1 MAEASAKS
9 QQSPLP
15 TKILV
20 VDDDRAI
27 LKMVKQYLTANSM
40 SVIMTDNGSEALLLI
55 KDSRPDIVLCDSQMP
70 GLDGQALC
78 RAIKREARTAS
89 IPVVLM
95 SGEKMGDKDV
105 VAGLEQGADDY
116 ILKPFSMA
124 VMLAR
129 LKAVLR
135 RYEIASSPSE
145 AVNKSGIELD
155 AEGRTVKVG
164 GKSVALTGKE
174 FDLLAVLIS
183 KSGRLLSVT
192 HLLETV
198 WGYDPANYNDPST
211 VEVHVSHLRKKLGP
225 RHARHIV
232 NVPGHGYKFDPT
244 PEARP
249 H

>member
-1 MAEASAKS
+1 MPS
-9 QQSPLP
+9 
-15 TKILV
+15 KILV

-27 LKMVKQYLTANSM
+27 LDLVKRYLTANGM
-40 SVIMTDNGSEALLLI
+40 AVILTDNGSEALLLI
-55 KDSRPDIVLCDSQMP
+55 KDSRPDMVLCDSQMP

-78 RAIKREARTAS
+78 RAIKREAKTAS

-95 SGEKMGDKDV
+95 SGARIGDKDV
-105 VAGLEQGADDY
+105 VSGLDQGADDY
-116 ILKPFSMA
+116 LLKPFAMS

-135 RYEIASSPSE
+135 RYEAASPANE
-145 AVNKSGIELD
+145 VLANSGIELD

-164 GKSVALTGKE
+164 GKTVPLTGKE
-174 FDLLAVLIS
+174 FDLLAILIS

-192 HLLETV
+192 YLLETV
-198 WGYDPANYNDPST
+198 WGYDPAHYNDPGT

-232 NVPGHGYKFDPT
+232 NVPGHGYKFDPS
-244 PEARP
+244 PEARTR
-249 H
+249 

>member
-1 MAEASAKS
+1 M
-9 QQSPLP
+9 P

-27 LKMVKQYLTANSM
+27 LKMVKQYLTANGV
-40 SVIMTDNGSEALLLI
+40 SVVMTDNGSEALLLI

-78 RAIKREARTAS
+78 RAIKREAKTAS

-105 VAGLEQGADDY
+105 VSGLEQGADDY
-116 ILKPFSMA
+116 ILKPFSMS

-135 RYEIASSPSE
+135 RYEAASSSNE
-145 AVNKSGIELD
+145 SVSQSGIELD

-244 PEARP
+244 PEAHPR
-249 H
+249 

>member
-1 MAEASAKS
+1 M
-9 QQSPLP
+9 PI
-15 TKILV
+15 KILV

-27 LKMVKQYLTANSM
+27 LDMIKRYLTANGV
-40 SVIMTDNGSEALLLI
+40 SVVMTDNGSEALLLV
-55 KDSRPDIVLCDSQMP
+55 KDSRPDIVLCDAQMP
-70 GLDGQALC
+70 GLDGHALC
-78 RAIKREARTAS
+78 RALKREAKTAS

-95 SGEKMGDKDV
+95 SGERMGDKDV
-105 VAGLEQGADDY
+105 VSGLEQGADDY
-116 ILKPFSMA
+116 ILKPFSMS

-135 RYEIASSPSE
+135 RYEAASSSNG

-155 AEGRTVKVG
+155 PEGRTVKVG

-192 HLLETV
+192 YLLETV
-198 WGYDPANYNDPST
+198 WGYDPANYNDPGT
-211 VEVHVSHLRKKLGP
+211 VEVHISHLRKKLGP

-232 NVPGHGYKFDPT
+232 NVPGHGYKFDPA
-244 PEARP
+244 PEAPPR
-249 H
+249 

>member
-1 MAEASAKS
+1 MPS
-9 QQSPLP
+9 
-15 TKILV
+15 KILV

-27 LKMVKQYLTANSM
+27 LKMVKQYLTANGVAV
-40 SVIMTDNGSEALLLI
+40 VITDNGSEALLLI
-55 KDSRPDIVLCDSQMP
+55 KDSRPDLVLCDSQMP

-95 SGEKMGDKDV
+95 SGERMGDQDV
-105 VAGLEQGADDY
+105 VSGLEQGADDY
-116 ILKPFSMA
+116 ILKPFTMS
-124 VMLAR
+124 VVLAR
-129 LKAVLR
+129 LRAVLR
-135 RYEIASSPSE
+135 RYEAASPANA
-145 AVNKSGIELD
+145 AVSKSGIELD
-155 AEGRTVKVG
+155 PEGRTVKVD
-164 GKSVALTGKE
+164 GKPVALTGKE

-198 WGYDPANYNDPST
+198 WGYDPANYNDPGT

-232 NVPGHGYKFDPT
+232 NVPGHGYKFDPS

-249 H
+249 R